1 MASVKP
7 QTRDNLIYLAV
18 GISVAALVVAD
29 VLYSEKHGTKDVDAI
44 EIRLS
49 CCDQLG
55 PVDVL
60 CCQRNAKK
68 KGNAYANPSV
78 GPFRGA
84 CAARSSV
91 RFAQD
96 NQSTSRL
103 KLLGPRSDRAV
114 FRLA

>member
-60 CCQRNAKK
+60 CCRKIGTN
-68 KGNAYANPSV
+68 
-78 GPFRGA
+78 
-84 CAARSSV
+84 V
-91 RFAQD
+91 RHEE
-96 NQSTSRL
+96 TP
-103 KLLGPRSDRAV
+103 LGFDWNSNLRIIYIRIY
-114 FRLA
+114 